1 MAKVLIADDERAIC
15 EAFCDVLRADDH
27 IPIVASTGDEALR
40 LIEQEKPAAVFLD
53 IRMPGR
59 DGLSVLKEIHGR
71 QPDLPVVVMTAYGT
85 VDTAMQAMHG
95 GAFDYLGKPVDLK
108 RIRDVLSRA
117 LHKPASASA
126 TVDPT
131 AAEPPN
137 MRRLVGRSAAMQEI
151 FKLMGLLPGNDLT
164 VLITG
169 ESGVGKELVAQAIH
183 SHGQRRDQPFVAVNC
198 AAIPVNLME
207 AELFGHEK
215 GAFTDA
221 REQHA
226 GRFEAAGAGSVFL
239 DEISELPYPLQSKLL
254 RVLQERS
261 FERIGS
267 VKPQPLRARIIAA
280 SNRRLDALV
289 EQGRFREDL
298 YHRLD
303 LVTLHVPPLRKRRE
317 DIEALTEHFLRVAN
331 HQIGKQIRGVEEAVL
346 RRLKSHS
353 WPGNV
358 RELEHTIK
366 RAVLVAR
373 GELISEY
380 DLEIKSAPGTA
391 SLSSDAAALDH
402 LRAAA
407 RNALHS
413 AVEQADGDEGVF
425 QSLVSIAELAIIDE
439 ALAMTDGNQTA
450 ASRLLGLHRTTMRKK
465 LQE

>member
-1 MAKVLIADDERAIC
+1 MAKVLVADDERAIC
-15 EAFCDVLRADDH
+15 EAFCDVLRAEDH
-27 IPIVASTGDEALR
+27 VPIVASTGDEALA
-40 LIEQEKPAAVFLD
+40 LVEAEQPAAVFLD
-53 IRMPGR
+53 VRMPGR
-59 DGLSVLKEIHGR
+59 DGLSVLKEIHAS
-71 QPDLPVVVMTAYGT
+71 QPELPVVMMTAYGT
-85 VDTAMQAMHG
+85 VDTAMQAMRD
-95 GAFDYLGKPVDLK
+95 GAFDYLGKPVDLQ

-126 TVDPT
+126 TVDT
-131 AAEPPN
+131 AAEPPD

-169 ESGVGKELVAQAIH
+169 ESGVGKELVARAIH
-183 SHGQRRDQPFVAVNC
+183 NHGQRRDQPFVAVNC

-207 AELFGHEK
+207 SELFGHER

-221 REQHA
+221 REQRA
-226 GRFEAAGAGSVFL
+226 GRFESAGTGSVFL

-303 LVTLHVPPLRKRRE
+303 LVTLHIPPLRKRRE
-317 DIEALTEHFLRVAN
+317 DIEALTEHFLRMAN
-331 HQIGKQIRGVEEAVL
+331 HQIGKHVRGVEDAVL
-346 RRLKSHS
+346 RRLTSHS

-358 RELEHTIK
+358 RVLVHTIK

-373 GELISEY
+373 GELITVH
-380 DLEIKSAPGTA
+380 DVEIKQAPGTA
-391 SLSSDAAALDH
+391 ALATDTAAMDH

-407 RNALHS
+407 RNALHQ
-413 AVEQADGDEGVF
+413 AVEETDSEHSVF
-425 QSLVSIAELAIIDE
+425 QALVSTAERAIIDE
-439 ALAMTDGNQTA
+439 ALAITDGNQTA